1 VKTSPRTAHD
11 TGKTIMDYK
20 LKPYKF
26 PEGLIV
32 LQDTREQ
39 TPLFG
44 TRLPK
49 GLILCSTTLIDG
61 DYSIQGFRDKFAIE
75 RKGISD
81 LLSYCTTE
89 REKTKAKMERF
100 KQMEF
105 VALVIE
111 SRESDIYRPYL
122 HSTISPEVV
131 RQAIV
136 SFQIRYGIHVYIGS
150 RENISRYVL
159 DIMIKYYLVKKEL

>member
-1 VKTSPRTAHD
+1 MKATPRTAYD
-11 TGKTIMDYK
+11 IGKSMVDYK
-20 LKPYKF
+20 LKPFKF

-49 GLILCSTTLIDG
+49 GLVLCSTNLKDG
-61 DYSIQGFRDKFAIE
+61 DYSLKGFENQLAIE

-81 LLSYCTTE
+81 LLSYCTVE
-89 REKTKAKMERF
+89 RDKTKAKMERF
-100 KQMEF
+100 MKMEF

-111 SRESDIYRPYL
+111 SRESDLYRPYL

-131 RQAIV
+131 RQALV
-136 SFQIRYGIHVYIGS
+136 SFQVRYGIHVYIGS
-150 RENISRYVL
+150 RENLSRYVL
-159 DIMIKYYLVKKEL
+159 DVMIKYYRVKKEL